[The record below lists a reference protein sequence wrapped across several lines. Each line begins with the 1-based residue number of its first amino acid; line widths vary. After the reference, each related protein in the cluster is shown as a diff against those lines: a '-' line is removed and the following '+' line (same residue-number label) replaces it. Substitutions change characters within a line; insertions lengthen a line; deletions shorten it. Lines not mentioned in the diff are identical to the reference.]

1 VVNNNGSDDDDDD
14 DDDEV
19 GPKPGSQQVCFMNI
33 VLFFSLFVVALGQP
47 SRSSV
52 CSSAQES
59 HAATLPKTNVLERS
73 VGLYLS

>member
-1 VVNNNGSDDDDDD
+1 VVNNNGSD

-33 VLFFSLFVVALGQP
+33 VRVFSLFVVALGQP
-47 SRSSV
+47 WRSSV

-73 VGLYLS
+73 VGL

>member
-1 VVNNNGSDDDDDD
+1 MVNNNGSDD

-47 SRSSV
+47 WRSSV
-52 CSSAQES
+52 CSSAQKS

-73 VGLYLS
+73 VGL